1 VVEMMEI
8 ESEMPP
14 KSKKSK
20 VKVPINED

>member
-8 ESEMPP
+8 ESETPP

-20 VKVPINED
+20 AKVPINED